1 MPVKLK
7 DGIHIFKVT
16 DSKGTVIEYE
26 KVKNLIAQ
34 KIIAEK
40 QKESFDKLIDNLK
53 NNNEINK
60 EEISRLS
67 FSKDTNQK

>member
-40 QKESFDKLIDNLK
+40 QKREL
-53 NNNEINK
+53 
-60 EEISRLS
+60 
-67 FSKDTNQK
+67 